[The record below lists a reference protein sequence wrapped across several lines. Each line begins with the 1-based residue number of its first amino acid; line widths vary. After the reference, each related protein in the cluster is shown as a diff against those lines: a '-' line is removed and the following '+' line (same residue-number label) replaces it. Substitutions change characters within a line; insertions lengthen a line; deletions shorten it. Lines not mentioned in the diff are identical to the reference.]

1 MTAAWTAG
9 LTENLTKMSQ
19 SNFPTT
25 IPAMT
30 MTLEIGIPMLV
41 GSVSRG
47 TPLTVV
53 PITGGKI
60 VSDPAY
66 SIQLDSSFV
75 GTGNDYIH
83 NDPDGKH
90 MRLDTHA
97 VVRDTRDDLIY
108 VKYRGIIDIT
118 SELSDILGGSVH
130 AKSTDFGHSFIHIE
144 FESGSERYRGLE
156 LGVFVAAGRFLVDEK
171 KGRVS
176 VEYKISQVV
185 SSTLPNV
192 KTTTEQEAGAST
204 GASS

>member
-1 MTAAWTAG
+1 
-9 LTENLTKMSQ
+9 
-19 SNFPTT
+19 
-25 IPAMT
+25 MT

-66 SIQLDSSFV
+66 PVQLDSSFV

-97 VVRDTRDDLIY
+97 VVRDIRDDLIY

-130 AKSTDFGHSFIHIE
+130 ARSTEFGHSFIHIE
-144 FESGSERYRGLE
+144 FESGSERYRRLE

-176 VEYKISQVV
+176 VEYKISQVA
-185 SSTLPNV
+185 SPELPNA
-192 KTTTEQEAGAST
+192 KATTEPGTEIST
-204 GASS
+204 STSG